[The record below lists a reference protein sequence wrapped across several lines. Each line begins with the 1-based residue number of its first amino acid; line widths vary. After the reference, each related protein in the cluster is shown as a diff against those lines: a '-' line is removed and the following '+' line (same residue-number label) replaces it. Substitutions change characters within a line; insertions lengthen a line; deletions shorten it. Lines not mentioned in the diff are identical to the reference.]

1 MKKRKATPRS
11 GGKKGGSRKR
21 ATVDAVARL
30 GTAFSE
36 LDEAHRIVLCLH
48 YLERLT
54 LYQIARVLD
63 DSEETVKR
71 VYVEAIERLGARPNP
86 RRAAA

>member
-1 MKKRKATPRS
+1 MKKQNRSAGSGTKKA
-11 GGKKGGSRKR
+11 GSRKGT
-21 ATVDAVARL
+21 AVDPVTHL
-30 GTAFSE
+30 TTAFSE

-48 YLERLT
+48 YLERLS

-71 VYVEAIERLGARPNP
+71 VYLEAIQRLGSRPT
-86 RRAAA
+86 RRRDAA

>member
-1 MKKRKATPRS
+1 MKKQNRTTGGTRKSAA
-11 GGKKGGSRKR
+11 RKR
-21 ATVDAVARL
+21 PAVEPVTRL
-30 GTAFSE
+30 TTAFGE

-48 YLERLT
+48 YLEQLS

-71 VYVEAIERLGARPNP
+71 VYVEAIERLGTRPV
-86 RRAAA
+86 RVRDAA